1 MAEPPAEYLCPI
13 SMRTM
18 VDPVVTAD
26 GQTYERTFIEEWLR
40 THSKAP
46 RLLGKSRSRSTH
58 WQSRGRRGYRDQPDP
73 PL

>member
-40 THSKAP
+40 THS
-46 RLLGKSRSRSTH
+46 
-58 WQSRGRRGYRDQPDP
+58 
-73 PL
+73 